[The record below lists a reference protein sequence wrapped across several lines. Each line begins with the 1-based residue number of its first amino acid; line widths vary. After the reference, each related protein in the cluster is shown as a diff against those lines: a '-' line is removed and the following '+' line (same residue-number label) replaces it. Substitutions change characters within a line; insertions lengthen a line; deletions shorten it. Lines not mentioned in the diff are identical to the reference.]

1 MPAGFPGAP
10 GFPGVP
16 GVPSVP
22 SLPQF
27 TAAMQNPRVLDA
39 LVRSGK
45 FRNHEEAQAWVSQM
59 VARATQSAGQQ
70 AALGAMQPGWGT
82 GQQMPGTGQTFQ
94 DLADQSKKKRDRGRG
109 N

>member
-1 MPAGFPGAP
+1 
-10 GFPGVP
+10 
-16 GVPSVP
+16 
-22 SLPQF
+22 
-27 TAAMQNPRVLDA
+27 
-39 LVRSGK
+39 
-45 FRNHEEAQAWVSQM
+45 M

-70 AALGAMQPGWGT
+70 AALGGMQPGWGT